1 MTGAFALESE
11 RITAGPLG
19 LLVVLLM
26 GLATVL
32 LIRNMNGRI
41 KRLPEQF
48 PPPEDKGEPTVKGEP
63 PIKGG
68 PRD

>member
-1 MTGAFALESE
+1 MTVVLALQTE
-11 RITAGPLG
+11 RVTAGPLG

-32 LIRNMNGRI
+32 LIRNMSKRL

-48 PPPEDKGEPTVKGEP
+48 PPPEARDEPSG
-63 PIKGG
+63 
-68 PRD
+68 

>member
-1 MTGAFALESE
+1 MTGVLALQAE
-11 RITAGPLG
+11 RVTAGPLG

-48 PPPEDKGEPTVKGEP
+48 PPPKDKAEDEPKVQDESG
-63 PIKGG
+63 
-68 PRD
+68 

>member
-1 MTGAFALESE
+1 MTVVLALETE
-11 RITAGPLG
+11 RVTAGPLG

-48 PPPEDKGEPTVKGEP
+48 PPPKDKAKDEPKVEGEPG
-63 PIKGG
+63 
-68 PRD
+68 

>member
-1 MTGAFALESE
+1 MTVVLTLQTE
-11 RITAGPLG
+11 RVTAGPLG

-32 LIRNMNGRI
+32 LIRNMSKRL

-48 PPPEDKGEPTVKGEP
+48 PPPEARDEPKVRDEP
-63 PIKGG
+63 SG
-68 PRD
+68 